1 MLASEIAQANGGSM
15 NQDIRHFLALITAKG
30 INVPFLFINTALL
43 GRILGPNGFG
53 QWSMIVAAATLM
65 HTVLINWTHAS
76 TLRFGCEEWV
86 NFHSLR
92 RTWSA
97 RFPLVLGG
105 FLIGIVLL
113 VMQPADWLFR
123 LFSVEKN
130 LWLVVLVYSIGLWL
144 TEEARA
150 TLQATS
156 QLNRQ
161 AALNIAVTCL
171 STLFLVLIMVTDSH
185 GTLLWIIIGLSA
197 ISIIIWGGAWIKTLG
212 RAIIQPHRSTSKE
225 IMRHISFGWALI
237 PTFIVGYISGW
248 GDHVILQMY
257 RSSSELGLFSV
268 SYQIMLGVIALNGT
282 ITTVL
287 LPRLIARNMESDETS
302 RNYLVNIVPTIFS
315 LFSLVLMAIIAILP
329 PVFLLLMGESYRNS
343 VPILLILC
351 VTIPTSILSSLYSVL
366 FNLQQRLDRAF
377 IYLLFMTAIDLGISL
392 NLSPIMGGT
401 GAAVATIVSLA
412 VGQLLYV
419 SDQHYHLKVPIG
431 TVISLLTITL
441 LSGLLLLAAGP
452 HLWPRVLCFAASA
465 ALLVFLFRQM
475 KTIDPELLRRLF
487 SGRLIPV
494 GILLNRVLVA
504 GQSNR

>member
-1 MLASEIAQANGGSM
+1 M
-15 NQDIRHFLALITAKG
+15 NQDTRHFLTLTAGKV
-30 INVPFLFINTALL
+30 INVPLLMINTALL
-43 GRILGPNGFG
+43 GRILGPDGFG

-76 TLRFGCEEWV
+76 TRRFGCEEWV
-86 NFHSLR
+86 KARSLR

-97 RFPLVLGG
+97 RLPLVLVG
-105 FLIGIVLL
+105 FAAAVALL
-113 VMQPADWLFR
+113 VLQPADWLFR
-123 LFSVEKN
+123 LFSVGKN
-130 LWLVVLVYSIGLWL
+130 LWLVVLVYFIGLWL

-156 QLNRQ
+156 QLTRQ
-161 AALNIAVTCL
+161 AILNITVTCI
-171 STLFLVLIMVTDSH
+171 STLFLVSIMLKGKH
-185 GTLLWIIIGLSA
+185 GALLWIILGLSA
-197 ISIIIWGGAWIKTLG
+197 ISIIIWGSTWAKTLG
-212 RAIIQPHRSTSKE
+212 RAIIQPQHSTSKE
-225 IMRHISFGWALI
+225 ILQHVFFGWALI
-237 PTFIVGYISGW
+237 PSFIMGYIANW
-248 GDHVILQMY
+248 GDHIILQVY

-268 SYQIMLGVIALNGT
+268 SYQVMLGVIALNGT

-287 LPRLIARNMESDETS
+287 LPRLIAKNMESDETA

-343 VPILLILC
+343 VPTLLILC

-377 IYLLFMTAIDLGISL
+377 IYLLFMTAVDLGISL
-392 NLSPIMGGT
+392 NLSPIMGGA

-419 SDQHYHLKVPIG
+419 SDQHYHLKVPLRK
-431 TVISLLTITL
+431 VIALFTITF
-441 LSGLLLLAAGP
+441 LSSILLLVAGP
-452 HLWPRVLCFAASA
+452 HLWPRILCFALSA
-465 ALLVFLFRQM
+465 AFLIFLFRQM
-475 KTIDPELLRRLF
+475 KTIDPELLSRLF
-487 SGRLIPV
+487 SGRLIQV